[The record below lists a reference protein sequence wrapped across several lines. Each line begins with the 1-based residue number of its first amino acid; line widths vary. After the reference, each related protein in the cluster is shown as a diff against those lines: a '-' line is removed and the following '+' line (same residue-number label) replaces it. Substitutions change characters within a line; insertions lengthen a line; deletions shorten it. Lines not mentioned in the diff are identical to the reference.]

1 MSIKIFSKLPFEL
14 IDIIADFHDYKK
26 YCFKSHQEKFREVLG
41 DIHSMSEIMS
51 TIAPRLAYECW
62 GKGSYRWQPLMDNWD
77 IEIENHGMVG
87 LYDEYD
93 FEDDVIEN

>member
-1 MSIKIFSKLPFEL
+1 ME
-14 IDIIADFHDYKK
+14 
-26 YCFKSHQEKFREVLG
+26 
-41 DIHSMSEIMS
+41 
-51 TIAPRLAYECW
+51 
-62 GKGSYRWQPLMDNWD
+62 NWD